1 MVHSLSMSLAVL
13 ATLLLATLS
22 NGLAISYCSSDNT
35 ASNQAGKQE
44 DLSFHF
50 DLSLT
55 QFLVY
60 SSFQSNGLCQT
71 TCSGYAYAVL
81 QGGNCWCSD
90 YAPANQVTTYDCNEQ
105 CPGYPYDWCG
115 SQSAG
120 LFGYYQLSVAP
131 SGTAGGATP
140 ASSSSVSFTSSTSG
154 PPFHSFS
161 FASAPSSAS
170 VSSSVVVATPVYSTD
185 SSTSATTV

>member
-1 MVHSLSMSLAVL
+1 M
-13 ATLLLATLS
+13 
-22 NGLAISYCSSDNT
+22 
-35 ASNQAGKQE
+35 
-44 DLSFHF
+44 
-50 DLSLT
+50 
-55 QFLVY
+55 
-60 SSFQSNGLCQT
+60 
-71 TCSGYAYAVL
+71 L

-185 SSTSATTV
+185 SSTSATTVRFTIFLLIKSGGAVVLSNLYIHANHDHRLLTLPRLPLYGPLQPLHTAPLAPLINQPKCTPVS